1 MKKISAFLMAVF
13 FVTAAYAD
21 PIPAAITNWLKIY
34 QTKSITLQ
42 KGVLS
47 ITMDRPKVTR
57 EIYGSVVIDGVC
69 MSLLDQPTS
78 WGKANIKQIEV
89 VNSFGVQGYVFKGGP
104 AECKVIG
111 QLNSNQIARDF
122 LPDRTRMK

>member
-13 FVTAAYAD
+13 FVTAACAD
-21 PIPAAITNWLKIY
+21 PIPTAITKWLKIY

-57 EIYGSVVIDGVC
+57 EIYGAVVADGVC
-69 MSLLDQPTS
+69 MSLLDQPAS

-89 VNSFGVQGYVFKGGP
+89 VNSFGVQGYVFKGGA
-104 AECKVIG
+104 AECKMIG
-111 QLNSNQIARDF
+111 QLNKDQINRDF
-122 LPDRTRMK
+122 LPERTSMK